1 MQEVIDLLMIEVH
14 AEEGV
19 SPEQVF
25 SFAVVFVIMDVQE
38 KNLSKTIAEIK
49 TSLYK
54 F

>member
-1 MQEVIDLLMIEVH
+1 MQEVIDLSMREVH

-25 SFAVVFVIMDVQE
+25 SFTVVFVRMAVQE
-38 KNLSKTIAEIK
+38 KNLSKTIADIK